1 MEVLVEEEEKVRQ
14 EEVDAGDGECLLLWR
29 SFEG

>member
-1 MEVLVEEEEKVRQ
+1 VEEEEKVRQ
-14 EEVDAGDGECLLLWR
+14 EEVDAGDGEYLLLWR